1 MKKPVIGISC
11 YVEAAQWGAWNI
23 EAAVLPFAYVASVT
37 QAGARAVIIPPDVDG
52 AEVVENLD
60 ALIIAGGA
68 DVDAALYSEAAH
80 ETADK
85 PRVVRDSSEI
95 ALYKKALELNKPF
108 LGICRGMQI
117 MAVASGGSLI
127 QHLPD
132 VSSLSHRPAPA
143 QFVDHGAR
151 FEAGSLV
158 EKLLGK
164 QMIVN
169 SSHHQAV
176 KTSGTLKIT
185 GWAED
190 DTIEVLENPDHKFV
204 IGVQWHPEMHH
215 DKRLFEALVKAA
227 LHTPR

>member
-11 YVEAAQWGAWNI
+11 YVEPAKWGAWDI
-23 EAAVLPFAYVASVT
+23 QAAVLPFAYVTSVT
-37 QAGARAVIIPPDVDG
+37 EAGGRAVIIPPDSTG
-52 AEVVENLD
+52 SEVVENLD
-60 ALIIAGGA
+60 GLIIAGGA
-68 DVDAALYSEAAH
+68 DVDAALYSESAH

-85 PRVVRDSSEI
+85 PRVERDKSEI
-95 ALYKKALELNKPF
+95 LLYQKALELKKPF
-108 LGICRGMQI
+108 LGICRGLQI

-127 QHLPD
+127 QHLPE

-143 QFVDHGAR
+143 QFVEHGAR

-164 QMIVN
+164 EMIVN

-176 KTSGTLKIT
+176 KTPGSLKIT

-215 DKRLFEALVKAA
+215 DKRLFEALIAHSAKA
-227 LHTPR
+227 

>member
-11 YVEAAQWGAWNI
+11 YVENSKWGAWDI
-23 EAAVLPFAYVASVT
+23 QAAVLPFAYVESVT
-37 QAGARAVIIPPDVDG
+37 QAGGRAVIIPPDSTG
-52 AEVVENLD
+52 SEVVENLD
-60 ALIIAGGA
+60 GLIIAGGA
-68 DVDAALYSEAAH
+68 DVDAALYNEAAH

-85 PRVVRDSSEI
+85 PRVERDKSEI
-95 ALYKKALELNKPF
+95 LLYKKALELKKPF
-108 LGICRGMQI
+108 LGICRGLQI

-132 VSSLSHRPAPA
+132 VSTLSHRPAPA

-151 FEAGSLV
+151 FEPGSLV

-164 QMIVN
+164 EMVVN

-176 KTSGTLKIT
+176 KTPGSLKIT

-190 DTIEVLENPDHKFV
+190 DTIEVLENPNQAFCL
-204 IGVQWHPEMHH
+204 GVQWHPEMHH
-215 DKRLFEALVKAA
+215 DKRLFDSLVKSA
-227 LHTPR
+227 TT

>member
-11 YVEAAQWGAWNI
+11 YVEPAKWGAWDI

-37 QAGARAVIIPPDVDG
+37 AAGGRAVIIPPDSSG
-52 AEVVENLD
+52 AEIVENLD

-68 DVDAALYSEAAH
+68 DVDAALYQQTPH

-95 ALYKKALELNKPF
+95 ALYKKALELKKPF
-108 LGICRGMQI
+108 FGICRGMQI

-127 QHLPD
+127 QHLPE

-143 QFVDHGAR
+143 QFSNHGAR
-151 FEAGSLV
+151 FAKGSLIAD
-158 EKLLGK
+158 LLGTE
-164 QMIVN
+164 MVVN

-176 KTSGTLKIT
+176 KDPGSLKIT

-190 DTIEVLENPDHKFV
+190 DTIEALENPDHKFV

-215 DKRLFEALVKAA
+215 DKRLFEALIKAV
-227 LHTPR
+227 